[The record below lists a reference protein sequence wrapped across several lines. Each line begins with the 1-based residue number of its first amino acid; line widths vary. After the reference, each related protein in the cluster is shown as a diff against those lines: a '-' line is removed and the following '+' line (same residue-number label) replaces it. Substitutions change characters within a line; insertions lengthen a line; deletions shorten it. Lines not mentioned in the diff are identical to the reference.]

1 MLTRQRDAGVGLE
14 NQPGLLLLCRFVSL
28 SALGTWAW
36 RSVAGLPLG
45 MCRSGPQ
52 IGGSGEMEEE
62 YVGEKPVNP

>member
-45 MCRSGPQ
+45 MC
-52 IGGSGEMEEE
+52 
-62 YVGEKPVNP
+62 